1 MSYILDALRKSEQQ
15 RQAVQPE
22 TVADRILLNTPQP
35 KQKLAKWLVALVV
48 GNLLVVAYLGWFFNK
63 KDSVEAQNSTKIAS
77 NPNNKLLPT
86 TSEKS
91 TVQPTVIAQ
100 DKISQAT
107 GQSAIDQAKPP
118 LTSPSIAEL
127 VEAKKMAAS
136 QRLNTRPITEK
147 KPIVVKKELATR
159 TIETQPIK
167 RETLRPD
174 EENLTIPPVNKSTP
188 DLKELSYETRN
199 NLPNLTIN
207 VFSYAQRP
215 EDRFVIIDMVKYKT
229 GQLIKGSVKLKEI
242 RPDGIVVQDGNNTFK
257 VERP

>member
-15 RQAVQPE
+15 RQAVQPD
-22 TVADRILLNTPQP
+22 TVTDRILLNTPQP
-35 KQKLAKWLVALVV
+35 KQKPTKWIIALVI
-48 GNLLVVAYLGWFFNK
+48 GNLLVIAYLGWFFNK
-63 KDSVEAQNSTKIAS
+63 KESVEAQNIAKIVG
-77 NPNNKLLPT
+77 NPNKQLLPT

-91 TVQPTVIAQ
+91 PVQPTVIDQ
-100 DKISQAT
+100 NRITQAT
-107 GQSAIDQAKPP
+107 GQSAIDQAKPQ

-147 KPIVVKKELATR
+147 KPIAVKKEPVTR
-159 TIETQPIK
+159 TLETQSAK
-167 RETLRPD
+167 RETLGPT
-174 EENLTIPPVNKSTP
+174 EEEPIISPVSKGTP
-188 DLKELSYETRN
+188 NLKELPYETRN

-207 VFSYAQRP
+207 VFSYAQQP

-242 RPDGIVVQDGNNTFK
+242 RPDSIVVQDGNNTFK